1 MLYAFTDESYSPRFY
16 FQGAL
21 IVDENELIALEN
33 VAEEILLFATKLG
46 VQPDTEIHG
55 HSIMNSVHG
64 WESLDRKF
72 GLKIRILKNI
82 FNGITN
88 TSSQLLVAGIFTEP
102 FNFSVASTR
111 NRHIYTHDLLLGM
124 INLYASDLNEEV
136 MIYSDRTSVKK
147 HLLANFE
154 INRRKYE
161 NLRELEFIDSRT
173 SAGIQL
179 VDSCLY
185 IFHRMSSLDKENKSR
200 NYELSE
206 LWTIVQRLIH
216 EDFEPMI
223 IGLESTE
230 DSQ

>member
-1 MLYAFTDESYSPRFY
+1 MLYAFTDESYSSRFY

-21 IVDENELIALEN
+21 IVAENELIAIEN
-33 VAEEILLFATKLG
+33 LVGEILLFATKLG
-46 VQPDTEIHG
+46 VHPDTEIHG

-82 FNGITN
+82 FNGISN
-88 TSSQLLVAGIFTEP
+88 TSSQLLVAGIFKEP
-102 FNFSVASTR
+102 FISPVTSNR
-111 NRHIYTHDLLLGM
+111 NRHIHTHNLLLGM
-124 INLYASDLNEEV
+124 INRYAGDLNEEV
-136 MIYSDRTSVKK
+136 MIYSDKTSVEK

-161 NLRELEFIDSRT
+161 NLKDLVFIDSRT

-185 IFHRMSSLDKENKSR
+185 IFHRMNSLDKEKKSPSL
-200 NYELSE
+200 ELCE
-206 LWTIVQRLIH
+206 LWAIVQGLIH
-216 EDFEPMI
+216 VDFEPKI
-223 IGLESTE
+223 ISSESTE
-230 DSQ
+230 GSH